1 MICHRCDCQ
10 CEEIVRTMGL
20 VFCSDF
26 CAKEHRSDA
35 HSAQCDAE
43 IDDEHE
49 GIYRDD
55 NDRYDDSM
63 DGDHAS
69 GLASAGWGTDED
81 YGGGME
87 DQWLD
92 GSYEE

>member
-1 MICHRCDCQ
+1 MICHRCDQ
-10 CEEIVRTMGL
+10 DCEEIVRTMGL
-20 VFCSDF
+20 VFCSNF

-43 IDDEHE
+43 TDDEHE
-49 GIYRDD
+49 GIYRDRY
-55 NDRYDDSM
+55 RYDDRL

-81 YGGGME
+81 YGVME